1 MNINGR
7 MPADTIN
14 DMFNFSFRQG
24 DHSDSIYI
32 VLTGRLR
39 TVITRAMDKKE
50 MVGEYGRGELVG
62 IVEVLTQQERVTTG
76 IAVRYR
82 QIDLYTVLYNNDN
95 S

>member
-1 MNINGR
+1 MVSGAVEEKQHVYH
-7 MPADTIN
+7 P
-14 DMFNFSFRQG
+14 SFDRQG

-39 TVITRAMDKKE
+39 TVITRAGDKKE

-76 IAVRYR
+76 IAVR
-82 QIDLYTVLYNNDN
+82 
-95 S
+95 